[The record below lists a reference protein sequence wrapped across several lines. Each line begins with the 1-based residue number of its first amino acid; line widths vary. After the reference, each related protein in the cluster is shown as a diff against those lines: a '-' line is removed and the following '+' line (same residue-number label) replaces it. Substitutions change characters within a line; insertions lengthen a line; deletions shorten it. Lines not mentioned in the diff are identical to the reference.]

1 MLCLEYRVLERPI
14 FLVEWMIAMVL
25 SLNAASKVD
34 MSRMISHVSVFAGVG
49 LPEQHLIIDKCQ
61 SLDFDTD
68 EVIIK
73 QGDIGDHLYFILKG
87 AVSVLRTT
95 ETGRVIKLATLVS
108 GDVFGEIAIL
118 RNIPRTA
125 SVITITP
132 CTFLS
137 IDADSFLD
145 IYQYFSPQS
154 RDNIQLVVEKRLM
167 EQRASSQ

>member
-1 MLCLEYRVLERPI
+1 MLCLEYRVLESLI

-25 SLNAASKVD
+25 SLNAASKTD
-34 MSRMISHVSVFAGVG
+34 MSRMISNVSVFAGVG

-68 EVIIK
+68 EVVIR

-87 AVSVLRTT
+87 AVSVSRTT
-95 ETGRVIKLATLVS
+95 ESGQVIKLATLVS

-145 IYQYFSPQS
+145 IYQYFSAQS